1 MTKRFEDLSSPQ
13 RRKFLKW
20 CTAAAAVMGLERT
33 GMLNALSGTA
43 GVAAA
48 DALTLHTRRFIG
60 MVAGNGGFAWFQLI
74 WPHVDVATGTNP
86 AYALHAMGQT
96 RAAATQKPFFYTPES
111 PFQDAGANWQVSAF
125 MAGSNE
131 THTAAPI
138 SASSIA
144 SGVGMFAGI
153 AAEQKTRLSTLIP
166 VVANDRMRV
175 SYQAADNAPPIAAV
189 PNSDGVVA
197 LFSSA
202 ASGRLLKQAE
212 DARLYEATYKAFS
225 SLASSQKCT
234 HDLAGFR
241 TGQVASNVLGNNFA
255 SRLTM
260 SQADLQRY
268 GVIGAPGN
276 MVNFAKDLWMALR
289 LFQYDLSAMYLMNA
303 FNDDPH
309 GAFAAGDV
317 APQQRAAVLGK
328 IFDAF
333 RADAAS
339 IPDPSAPGLSLADN
353 LVFSVTGDTPKN
365 PLQRM
370 GWPDGTPR
378 NSNWIY
384 VMGNG
389 YLKTGWHGGV
399 RADGSVDSWDPAT
412 GADIK
417 NPAGEATSKATN
429 AAAAAAYYAVTCGQG
444 DFVGASRAS
453 VQTLAGVV
461 HKNPL
466 GKGG

>member
-1 MTKRFEDLSSPQ
+1 MTKRFQDLSSPE
-13 RRKFLKW
+13 RRRFLKW

-33 GMLNALSGTA
+33 GMLNVLSGTA

-48 DALTLHTRRFIG
+48 DSLNLNMRRFIG
-60 MVAGNGGFAWFQLI
+60 IVAGNGGFAWFNLI
-74 WPHVDVATGTNP
+74 WPHVDIATGTNP
-86 AYALHAMGQT
+86 NYALHAMGQT
-96 RAAATQKPFFYTPES
+96 KAAATTKPFFYTPES

-125 MAGSNE
+125 MSGSNE
-131 THTAAPI
+131 THTASPI
-138 SASSIA
+138 SAASLA

-153 AAEQKTRLSTLIP
+153 AADQKQRLSTLIP
-166 VVANDRMRV
+166 VVANDRMRL

-189 PNSDGVVA
+189 PSADGVVS

-202 ASGRLLKQAE
+202 ASSRLLAKAD

-234 HDLAGFR
+234 HDLAGYR

-255 SRLTM
+255 DRLTM

-268 GVIGAPGN
+268 GVIGAPGTL
-276 MVNFAKDLWMALR
+276 VNFAKDLWMALR
-289 LFQYDLSAMYLMNA
+289 LFQYDLSGMYLMNA

-317 APQQRAAVLGK
+317 MPQQHAAIMGQ
-328 IFDAF
+328 IFNAF
-333 RADAAS
+333 RQDAMS

-353 LVFSVTGDTPKN
+353 LVFTVSGDTPKN

-370 GWPDGTPR
+370 GWPDGTPK
-378 NSNWIY
+378 NSNWVY

-399 RADGSVDSWDPAT
+399 KADGSTDGFNPAT
-412 GADIK
+412 GEVVVGQASTVTA
-417 NPAGEATSKATN
+417 NH
-429 AAAAAAYYAVTCGQG
+429 AAAAAYFAVTCGQG
-444 DFVGASRAS
+444 DVVGATRGS
-453 VQTLAGVV
+453 VADISGITF
-461 HKNPL
+461 KNPL
-466 GKGG
+466 GKGS